1 MGNVIEVVAAVVR
14 RKGRVL
20 IASRKQEGWEF
31 PGGKIEPGETRAA
44 ALRRELEEELS
55 IRNALVLDELF
66 QICRAVGPDGRC
78 ICIFCGRCSRTTR
91 RSFRAKDSRS
101 AGSNRKN
108 FSIADCF
115 PPTGR
120 WRISSIPEAAC
131 ETTENANPRPGP
143 DAFSPQ

>member
-66 QICRAVGPDGRC
+66 QICRAVGPDRTVHLHFLRTMLPDDAEIIPREGQQVRWVEPEEL
-78 ICIFCGRCSRTTR
+78 FHCGLLPADRPLADFLNPGSRMR
-91 RSFRAKDSRS
+91 NDGKREPA
-101 AGSNRKN
+101 
-108 FSIADCF
+108 
-115 PPTGR
+115 
-120 WRISSIPEAAC
+120 
-131 ETTENANPRPGP
+131 PRP
-143 DAFSPQ
+143 